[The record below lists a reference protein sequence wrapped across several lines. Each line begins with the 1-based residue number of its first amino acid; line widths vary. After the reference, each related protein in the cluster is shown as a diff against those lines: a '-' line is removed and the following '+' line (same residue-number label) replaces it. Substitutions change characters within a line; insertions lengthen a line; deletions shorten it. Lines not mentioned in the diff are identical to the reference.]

1 MGTTELK
8 CSSLFSFCRESENI
22 MEMVLEEDIKEIFE
36 TMEPSIKKMLGKTVL
51 ITGAAGFLG
60 RYFMSLL
67 TYSNRLNSDNPI
79 TIIALDNYITS
90 GKPSGQNILRN
101 DVNVE
106 WIVGD
111 ASIGSQLPNKFDYI
125 IHTAGIASP
134 EHYRAN
140 PLLTIDVTINVTKS
154 LLERAKS
161 DNSRMLFFSSS
172 EIYGDPFPEFVPT
185 NEDYRG
191 NVSTRGPRACYDES
205 KRLGETL
212 CWIYQTYFNVH
223 VCVARPF
230 NVYGPGM
237 MPKDYRVLP
246 NFATQ
251 IAKKESL
258 KIYGS
263 GNQTRTFCYISDA
276 IIGFMKILLDSKSPD
291 VFNVGNPTPEI
302 SMIELTQIIKRVIK
316 DDFKVELIEYPA
328 TYPADEPNRRCPD
341 ITRISE
347 SLGFQ
352 PRVNIEEGL
361 ARFFRWTKD
370 NYTSEILAK

>member
-1 MGTTELK
+1 
-8 CSSLFSFCRESENI
+8 

-67 TYSNRLNSDNPI
+67 TYSNRLNKDNPI

-347 SLGFQ
+347 SLGFK
-352 PRVNIEEGL
+352 PKVNIEEGL

>member
-1 MGTTELK
+1 
-8 CSSLFSFCRESENI
+8 

-36 TMEPSIKKMLGKTVL
+36 TMESSIKKMYGKTVL

-67 TYSNRLNSDNPI
+67 TYSNSLNSEKPI

-90 GKPSGQNILRN
+90 DKPSGNNILRN
-101 DVNVE
+101 DENVE

-154 LLERAKS
+154 LLERAKT

-251 IAKKESL
+251 IVKKESL
-258 KIYGS
+258 KIYGN

-276 IIGFMKILLDSKSPD
+276 IIGFMKILLDSKIPD
-291 VFNVGNPTPEI
+291 VFNVGNPMPEV
-302 SMIELTQIIKRVIK
+302 SMIQLTEIIKKVIK
-316 DDFKVELIEYPA
+316 EDFKVEFIDYPS

-341 ITRISE
+341 ITRISDT
-347 SLGFQ
+347 LGFE
-352 PRVNIEEGL
+352 PKVNIEKGL
-361 ARFFRWTKD
+361 ARFFSWTKD

>member
-1 MGTTELK
+1 
-8 CSSLFSFCRESENI
+8 

-36 TMEPSIKKMLGKTVL
+36 TMESSIKKMYGKTVL

-67 TYSNRLNSDNPI
+67 TYSNRLSSEKPI

-90 GKPSGQNILRN
+90 GKPSGNNILRN
-101 DVNVE
+101 DENVE

-154 LLERAKS
+154 LLERAKT

-276 IIGFMKILLDSKSPD
+276 IIGFMKILLDSKTPD
-291 VFNVGNPTPEI
+291 VFNVGNPTPEV
-302 SMIELTQIIKRVIK
+302 SMIELTQIIKKVIK
-316 DDFKVELIEYPA
+316 EDFKVELIDYPS

-347 SLGFQ
+347 NLGFQ
-352 PRVNIEEGL
+352 PKVNIEEGL

>member
-1 MGTTELK
+1 
-8 CSSLFSFCRESENI
+8 

-36 TMEPSIKKMLGKTVL
+36 SMESSIEKMYGKTVL

-67 TYSNRLNSDNPI
+67 TYSNRLSNEKPI

-90 GKPSGQNILRN
+90 GKPSGNNILRN
-101 DVNVE
+101 DENVE

-154 LLERAKS
+154 LLERAKT
-161 DNSRMLFFSSS
+161 DDSRMLFFSSS

-276 IIGFMKILLDSKSPD
+276 IIGFMKILLDSKAPD
-291 VFNVGNPTPEI
+291 VFNVGNPKPEV
-302 SMIELTQIIKRVIK
+302 SMIELTEIIKKVIK
-316 DDFKVELIEYPA
+316 DDFKVELIDYPS

-347 SLGFQ
+347 NLGFQ
-352 PRVNIEEGL
+352 PKVSIEEGL

>member
-1 MGTTELK
+1 
-8 CSSLFSFCRESENI
+8 

-36 TMEPSIKKMLGKTVL
+36 SMESSIKKMYGKTVL

-67 TYSNRLNSDNPI
+67 TYSNRLSNEKPI

-90 GKPSGQNILRN
+90 GKPSGNNILR
-101 DVNVE
+101 DDENVE

-154 LLERAKS
+154 LLERAKT
-161 DNSRMLFFSSS
+161 DDSRMLFFSSS

-185 NEDYRG
+185 KEDYRG

-251 IAKKESL
+251 LAKKESL
-258 KIYGS
+258 KVYGS
-263 GNQTRTFCYISDA
+263 GKQTRTFCYISDA
-276 IIGFMKILLDSKSPD
+276 IIGFMKILLDSKIPD
-291 VFNVGNPTPEI
+291 VFNVGNPTPEV
-302 SMIELTQIIKRVIK
+302 SMIELTEIIKRVIK
-316 DDFKVELIEYPA
+316 DDFKVALIDYPS

-347 SLGFQ
+347 NLGFQ
-352 PRVNIEEGL
+352 PKVTIEEGL
-361 ARFFRWTKD
+361 TRFFRWTKD

>member
-1 MGTTELK
+1 MGPKKLK
-8 CSSLFSFCRESENI
+8 CSNLFSFSRESENI

-36 TMEPSIKKMLGKTVL
+36 TMESSIKKMHGKTVL

-67 TYSNRLNSDNPI
+67 TYSNRLNSGNPI

-212 CWIYQTYFNVH
+212 CWIYQTYFDVH

-276 IIGFMKILLDSKSPD
+276 IIGFMKILLDSKNPD
-291 VFNVGNPTPEI
+291 VFNVGNPTPEV

-352 PRVNIEEGL
+352 PKVNIEEGL
-361 ARFFRWTKD
+361 ARFFRWTND

>member
-1 MGTTELK
+1 
-8 CSSLFSFCRESENI
+8 
-22 MEMVLEEDIKEIFE
+22 MEMVLEDDIKEIYKSI
-36 TMEPSIKKMLGKTVL
+36 TPSINKMHGKTVL

-67 TYSNRLNSDNPI
+67 TYSNRLNSEKPI

-90 GKPSGQNILRN
+90 GKPSGNNVLRN
-101 DVNVE
+101 DENVE

-154 LLERAKS
+154 LLERAKT

-276 IIGFMKILLDSKSPD
+276 IIGFMKILLDSKNPD
-291 VFNVGNPTPEI
+291 VFNVGNPTPEV
-302 SMIELTQIIKRVIK
+302 SMIELTEIIKKVIK
-316 DDFKVELIEYPA
+316 DDFKVELIDYPA

-347 SLGFQ
+347 NLGFK
-352 PRVNIEEGL
+352 PKVNIEEGL

>member
-1 MGTTELK
+1 
-8 CSSLFSFCRESENI
+8 

-36 TMEPSIKKMLGKTVL
+36 SMESSIKKMYGKTVL

-67 TYSNRLNSDNPI
+67 TYSNRLSNEKPI

-90 GKPSGQNILRN
+90 GKPSGNNILRN
-101 DVNVE
+101 DKNVE

-154 LLERAKS
+154 LLERAKT
-161 DNSRMLFFSSS
+161 DDSRMLFFSSS

-276 IIGFMKILLDSKSPD
+276 IIGFMKILLDSKAPD
-291 VFNVGNPTPEI
+291 VFNVGNPKPEV
-302 SMIELTQIIKRVIK
+302 SMIELTEIIKKVIK
-316 DDFKVELIEYPA
+316 DDFKVELIDYPS

-347 SLGFQ
+347 NLGFQ
-352 PRVNIEEGL
+352 PKVSIEEGL